1 MADYSEDY
9 LLNKKIKIFQ
19 PIDGYRAAIDAVLAA
34 AAVTDV
40 RPQDTLLDL
49 GSGTGAISLCLA
61 DRYPN
66 NQIIGVEIQPQLAEL
81 SNLSAQANGFANLH
95 YLNQNI
101 FDKSLPFC
109 SFAHVV
115 TNPPYFDS
123 NMPTS
128 PKSGKAT
135 AHNFK
140 QAGLKDWLNL
150 CIKMVQPQG
159 HLYIVNRAEALDEI
173 LNSLFGRMGE
183 IRIFPF
189 CSKNGQDVKRIVVR
203 ARKDSKAPLSIAP
216 ETVIH
221 QADGQYTPAAEA
233 ILRDGI
239 CL

>member
-19 PIDGYRAAIDAVLAA
+19 PIDGYRAAIDAVLAS

-61 DRYPN
+61 NRYPN

-109 SFAHVV
+109 SFAFLPFYLL
-115 TNPPYFDS
+115 TLCLFISLLPFPPS
-123 NMPTS
+123 R
-128 PKSGKAT
+128 
-135 AHNFK
+135 
-140 QAGLKDWLNL
+140 
-150 CIKMVQPQG
+150 C
-159 HLYIVNRAEALDEI
+159 
-173 LNSLFGRMGE
+173 
-183 IRIFPF
+183 
-189 CSKNGQDVKRIVVR
+189 
-203 ARKDSKAPLSIAP
+203 
-216 ETVIH
+216 
-221 QADGQYTPAAEA
+221 ADG
-233 ILRDGI
+233 
-239 CL
+239 